1 MLLVSFIIPYYY
13 MKAKFIISLLSI
25 TSMLL
30 SIEAGA
36 RENTRNAYPDTAI
49 PADMSQQDNVTGKVT
64 DENGDPLV
72 GVMVYIEGTTI
83 GTMTETDGTYTLKPK
98 SGAES
103 FTVIFSYLGMTTQKV
118 TASPGRVINIKM
130 QNDNELAAAV
140 INGGYGVIQSK
151 EDLTGSAFQVNN
163 DIIEKLPAARVDNML
178 TGLVPGLVVEEN
190 TTNGRSQVSIR
201 VRGEGSLSAS
211 KEPLWIVDGIEI
223 YTGGT
228 TNSVMGT
235 SYSVS
240 PLSFINPDDIESI
253 TVLKDAT
260 MTALYGADGANGV
273 ILITTKN
280 AKTGNLRFN
289 TTVRYGVAT
298 IDRSTLQKYCNAAQ
312 WYSLAKEGWTNAGY
326 SMDIFPYQDSEYNS
340 YSTTDTD
347 WNDIYLN
354 VGHTAQ
360 VNFSV
365 SGGTEKMK
373 NYFSGGYYAQI
384 SPYGGNS
391 QQRYN
396 FRDKLTFQLFPKFN
410 VEVNMAASYN
420 INNILSL
427 YSFYKEQ
434 LPIFTPYMPNGDYR
448 LYNYYSTSTTA
459 YEPEMKK
466 FNGNELPER
475 KFNDNTQKAFQGDL
489 NVNLIYKPFKGMSI
503 TSETGISLLNIFEA
517 VYDSKNTVSGIADD
531 TRMSGSSRRSGSFS
545 FRIKENIRANYS
557 RTFGKHAVNAMLG
570 VELSDYKYNTAYA
583 TGRGFVTDALKEV
596 SLAQE
601 STKNGGSSFS
611 HQRSLSFLGTVTYT
625 YDRRY
630 TLTVTNRTQGNS
642 SFSTYSRWN
651 TYTGA
656 GIAWN
661 IQNEKF
667 FNSRIFHLLKLRGS
681 FGNNGNSRVDS
692 SAAYGTYNIS
702 EGSYYGG
709 QAGATQGSPANPG
722 LSWETSYIANVGI
735 DVGIFNRLEV
745 GIEFYN
751 KITND
756 LIYDG
761 RVSSIITDNSVERNV
776 GSILNRGIEFNI
788 TSTNIRTRDF
798 VWTTTFNGARNSN
811 KILKLYEDTYSG
823 FFDSIWTVGA
833 PKDQL
838 WLVTW
843 AGVDPTTGA
852 PMWYDKDG
860 NLTYSFSYDNR
871 VIQSK
876 YSVEPTLY
884 GGMINTFRF
893 KDFTLS
899 FNLVYNFG
907 GWNVATLNNDG
918 YDIIGDN
925 VPIEALDHWKQPGD
939 IAINPRYLYKNT
951 YKASN
956 YSTRNLIRKT
966 YISLK
971 NLTLT
976 YSIPQKYLRKANMSA
991 VDISLI
997 GDNLYLW
1004 TPAQSRKRNSYKT
1017 MMYNDGVVRTVSL
1030 NVSLSF

>member
-1 MLLVSFIIPYYY
+1 MTVE
-13 MKAKFIISLLSI
+13 LSGGGRANQPQAQVASSRAV
-25 TSMLL
+25 TS
-30 SIEAGA
+30 
-36 RENTRNAYPDTAI
+36 ENTGSAVEQAQT
-49 PADMSQQDNVTGKVT
+49 DNVTGTVT
-64 DENGDPLV
+64 DENGQPLV
-72 GVMVYIEGTTI
+72 GVMVYIKGTTI
-83 GTMTETDGTYTLKPK
+83 GVSTDLDGNYSIKAPGEGESYTLVYQYI
-98 SGAES
+98 G
-103 FTVIFSYLGMTTQKV
+103 TITQEILVSRQRK
-118 TASPGRVINIKM
+118 INVSLK
-130 QNDNELAAAV
+130 NDNELNAAV
-140 INGGYGVIQSK
+140 INGGYGVIQSR

-178 TGLVPGLVVEEN
+178 TGLVPGLVVQED
-190 TTNGRSQVSIR
+190 TQNGRTRVNIR

-240 PLSFINPDDIESI
+240 PLSFLNPDDIESI

-273 ILITTKN
+273 ILVTTKN
-280 AKTGNLRFN
+280 AKTGDLRFN
-289 TTVRYGVAT
+289 ASVRYGVAT
-298 IDRSTLQKYCNAAQ
+298 IDRSTLQKYCNAEQ
-312 WYSLAKEGWTNAGY
+312 WYSLAREGWQNAGY
-326 SMDIFPYQDSEYNS
+326 SMDIFPYQDNEYNT

-347 WNDIYLN
+347 WTDVYMN

-360 VNFSV
+360 VNFSA

-373 NYFSGGYYAQI
+373 NYFSGGYYTQI
-384 SPYGGNS
+384 SPYGGNT
-391 QQRYN
+391 QERYN
-396 FRDKLTFQLFPKFN
+396 FRDRLTFQLFPKFD

-420 INNILSL
+420 VNNILPL
-427 YSFYKEQ
+427 YSFYKEI
-434 LPIFTPYMPNGDYR
+434 LPIFTPYLPNGDFR
-448 LYNYYSTSTTA
+448 LYNYYSRSTTEYA
-459 YEPEMKK
+459 PEMVK
-466 FNGNELPER
+466 FNGNVLPER
-475 KFNDNTQKAFQGDL
+475 EYNDNKQNALQGDL
-489 NVNLIYKPFKGMSI
+489 NVNLIYKPFKGLTI
-503 TSETGISLLNIFEA
+503 TSQTGISYLGIFES
-517 VYDSKNTVSGIADD
+517 VYDSKNTVGGIADD
-531 TRMSGSSRRSGSFS
+531 TRESGYSRRSGSNS
-545 FRIKENIRANYS
+545 FRIKENIRANYA
-557 RTFGKHAVNAMLG
+557 RTFGKHSISAMLG
-570 VELSDYKYNTAYA
+570 MELSDYKYNTVYA
-583 TGRGFVTDALKEV
+583 TGSGFVTDALKEV
-596 SLAQE
+596 SFAVE
-601 STKNGGSSFS
+601 NTKDGSSSIS
-611 HQRSLSFLGTVTYT
+611 HQRSMSFMGTVTYT

-630 TLTVTNRTQGNS
+630 TVTLTNRTQGNS

-656 GIAWN
+656 GLAWN

-667 FNSRIFHLLKLRGS
+667 FNNRIFHLLKLRGS

-692 SAAYGTYNIS
+692 SAAYGTYS
-702 EGSYYGG
+702 LGTGSYYGG
-709 QAGATQGSPANPG
+709 QAGATQGNPANPG
-722 LSWETSYIANVGI
+722 LSWETSYIANVGL

-745 GIEFYN
+745 GFEFYN

-761 RVSSIITDNSVERNV
+761 RVSSVITDNSVERNV

-788 TSTNIRTRDF
+788 TSTNIMTDDF
-798 VWTTTFNGARNSN
+798 VWTTTINGARNSN
-811 KILKLYEDTYSG
+811 KILELYEDTYSG

-871 VIQSK
+871 VVQSR
-876 YSVEPTLY
+876 YSVEPDLY

-899 FNLVYNFG
+899 FNLVYSFG
-907 GWNVATLNNDG
+907 GWDVAYLNNDG
-918 YDIIGDN
+918 VDIINEN
-925 VPIEALDHWKQPGD
+925 VPVEALDHWKNAGD
-939 IAINPRYLYKNT
+939 IATSPRYLYKNSYQAT
-951 YKASN
+951 QN
-956 YSTRNLIRKT
+956 STRGLIKKT

-971 NLTLT
+971 NLSLT
-976 YSIPQKYLRKANMSA
+976 YSIPQKYLKKLKMNA

-1004 TPAQSRKRNSYKT
+1004 TPAQNRQRNSYKT
-1017 MMYNDGVVRTVSL
+1017 MMYSDGMVRTISLDVSF
-1030 NVSLSF
+1030 SF